1 MRNYNSIGAKNY
13 NILSRS
19 IIDVI
24 CYLIDSSHSRN
35 IKTMNN
41 EPRKPTD
48 YEKGS
53 APLRN
58 GGDLLNEVYED
69 LKKLARSKLSKEK
82 PGQTLQATAL
92 VHEAWI
98 RLSPEGDGGQWEN
111 SRHFYGAAA
120 ESMRRILIDQARR
133 KSAHRHGGD
142 HQRTDLNE
150 SRIES
155 PATTKADK
163 IVALDEALEKLAVS
177 DSATAELINLRYFVG
192 LSVADTAEVL
202 DVSQRT
208 VKRNWAYAKAWL
220 QRELREE
227 PIP

>member
-1 MRNYNSIGAKNY
+1 
-13 NILSRS
+13 
-19 IIDVI
+19 
-24 CYLIDSSHSRN
+24 
-35 IKTMNN
+35 MNN
-41 EPRKPTD
+41 VPLKPTD
-48 YEKGS
+48 PAKGTT
-53 APLRN
+53 PLRN
-58 GGDLLNEVYED
+58 GSDLLDELYED
-69 LKKLARSKLSKEK
+69 LRKLARSKLSQEK

-92 VHEAWI
+92 VHEAWM
-98 RLSPEGDGGQWEN
+98 RLSPDGDGGQWEN

-133 KSAHRHGGD
+133 KNAHRHGGD

-177 DSATAELINLRYFVG
+177 DSATAELISLRYFVG

-208 VKRNWAYAKAWL
+208 VKRNWAYAKAWI
-220 QRELREE
+220 QRELQKESS
-227 PIP
+227 P

>member
-1 MRNYNSIGAKNY
+1 
-13 NILSRS
+13 
-19 IIDVI
+19 
-24 CYLIDSSHSRN
+24 
-35 IKTMNN
+35 MNN
-41 EPRKPTD
+41 EPRKPAD
-48 YEKGS
+48 SEKGITS
-53 APLRN
+53 LRN
-58 GGDLLNEVYED
+58 GSDLLDELYED
-69 LKKLARSKLSKEK
+69 LRKLARSKLSQEK

-92 VHEAWI
+92 VHEAWM
-98 RLSPEGDGGQWEN
+98 RLSPDGDGGQWEN

-133 KSAHRHGGD
+133 KNAHRHGGD

-155 PATTKADK
+155 PATAKTDK

-192 LSVADTAEVL
+192 LSIADTAEVL

-208 VKRNWAYAKAWL
+208 VKRNWAYAKAWI
-220 QRELREE
+220 QRELQKESS
-227 PIP
+227 P